1 MTKKLDFAAYWNT
14 VGTDNITKV
23 IEAVGSSIR
32 HFHAVKNRRKAIS
45 PKRANEIIEAAKNI
59 TPGFAPDFALMVA
72 PIVER
77 KPDPVKGR
85 KTPPSPAFLRAQ
97 SRASK
102 AVAA

>member
-32 HFHAVKNRRKAIS
+32 HKNRRKAIS